1 VTVKLFKSTPVRLV
15 IAGVLTLAMAIAPVR
30 ADNLKDKVDDVSKA
44 LASASAKIVE
54 TRKELKLA
62 QAKLRAAR
70 TVLETANSKEA
81 SATAKY
87 NAANA
92 RYQTSV
98 TVYWTARAKVKAKQM
113 QIASL
118 QVKVDQFASAVYQ
131 QGQTAQWEIMLES
144 QTPADLADR
153 MQTIRSVS
161 QATTASLRKLLSAK
175 EQLKQDVSA
184 AHAQRVKMQALETQ
198 AKSDL
203 ASAQRAQDAAVA
215 AKISVDGL
223 IADQNVTLAN
233 AEKYRS
239 QEQHEL
245 DRLIAEQ
252 ERIARIAKGGSKG
265 SGDPEA
271 TGPLSWPVP
280 GYAAGGLD
288 VQHVGPRIL
297 SSGRYSCHTGQDI
310 PAPTG
315 ATIVSSGDGV
325 VLFAGWNW
333 GYGYLTLIDH
343 GGGLVTAYAHQSA
356 LLVQKGQT
364 VTAGQTIGRVG
375 NTGAFSAGAHL
386 HYEVHVNG
394 YNYDPMGWFGGSKNL
409 VKCAPTRGLGV

>member
-1 VTVKLFKSTPVRLV
+1 
-15 IAGVLTLAMAIAPVR
+15 
-30 ADNLKDKVDDVSKA
+30 
-44 LASASAKIVE
+44 
-54 TRKELKLA
+54 
-62 QAKLRAAR
+62 
-70 TVLETANSKEA
+70 
-81 SATAKY
+81 
-87 NAANA
+87 
-92 RYQTSV
+92 
-98 TVYWTARAKVKAKQM
+98 
-113 QIASL
+113 
-118 QVKVDQFASAVYQ
+118 
-131 QGQTAQWEIMLES
+131 MLES

-161 QATTASLRKLLSAK
+161 QATTASLRNLLAAK
-175 EQLKQDVSA
+175 EQLKQDVNDA
-184 AHAQRVKMQALETQ
+184 QVQRVKMHALETQ
-198 AKSDL
+198 AQSDL
-203 ASAQRAQDAAVA
+203 ATAQTAQDAAVA
-215 AKISVDGL
+215 AKASVDGL

-252 ERIARIAKGGSKG
+252 ERLAQIAKGGSHG
-265 SGDPEA
+265 NGDPEA
-271 TGPLSWPVP
+271 TGPLLWPVP
-280 GYAAGGLD
+280 GYAAGPLA

-297 SSGRYSCHTGQDI
+297 SSGRHSCHTGQDI

-315 ATIVSSGDGV
+315 ATIISSGDGV

-394 YNYDPMGWFGGSKNL
+394 YNYDPMGWFGGSKSL
-409 VKCAPTRGLGV
+409 VACAPTRGLGV

>member
-1 VTVKLFKSTPVRLV
+1 VKIFESTPARLV
-15 IAGVLTLAMAIAPVR
+15 IATLLTITVTIAPVK
-30 ADNLKDKVDDVSKA
+30 ADNLSQKVDDVSTA
-44 LASASAKIVE
+44 LAHASKKIVE
-54 TRKELKLA
+54 TRKELKA
-62 QAKLRAAR
+62 AETRLRTAR
-70 TVLETANSKEA
+70 FLLSRANAKEA

-87 NAANA
+87 NAANV
-92 RYQTSV
+92 RYMASV
-98 TVYWTARAKVKAKQM
+98 TAYWTARARVKAKQL
-113 QIASL
+113 QIDSL

-131 QGQTAQWEIMLES
+131 QGQTAQWEIILES
-144 QTPADLADR
+144 TTPADLADR

-161 QATTASLRKLLSAK
+161 QATTASLRNLLSAK
-175 EQLKQDVSA
+175 EELKQDVTA
-184 AHAQRVKMQALETQ
+184 AQVERVKMHVLEKQAQ
-198 AKSDL
+198 SDL
-203 ASAQRAQDAAVA
+203 VSAQRAQDAAVA
-215 AKISVDGL
+215 AKTSVDEL
-223 IADQNVTLAN
+223 IADKNVTLAN

-245 DRLIAEQ
+245 DRLVAEQ
-252 ERIARIAKGGSKG
+252 ERVARIAHGGSHG
-265 SGDPEA
+265 TGDPQA
-271 TGPLSWPVP
+271 TGPLVWPVP

-297 SSGRYSCHTGQDI
+297 SSGRHSCHTGQDI

-356 LLVQKGQT
+356 LSVQKGQT

-394 YNYDPMGWFGGSKNL
+394 YNYDPMGWFGGSKAL
-409 VKCAPTRGLGV
+409 VSCAPTRGLGV

>member
-1 VTVKLFKSTPVRLV
+1 MRLAV
-15 IAGVLTLAMAIAPVR
+15 AAVLTITIAVSPVR
-30 ADNLKDKVDDVSKA
+30 ADNLKDKVDGVSKA

-54 TRKELKLA
+54 TRKELKIA
-62 QAKLRAAR
+62 EARLRKAR
-70 TVLETANSKEA
+70 TILASANLREA

-87 NAANA
+87 NAANL
-92 RYQTSV
+92 RYMASV
-98 TVYWTARAKVKAKQM
+98 TAYWTARAKVKAKQL
-113 QIASL
+113 QIDSL
-118 QVKVDQFASAVYQ
+118 QIKVDQFASAVYQ
-131 QGQTAQWEIMLES
+131 QGQTAQWEIILES
-144 QTPADLADR
+144 ETPADLADR

-161 QATTASLRKLLSAK
+161 QATTASLRNLLAAK
-175 EQLKQDVSA
+175 EELKQDVSA
-184 AHAQRVKMQALETQ
+184 AQVERVKMQALETQ
-198 AKSDL
+198 AKADL
-203 ASAQRAQDAAVA
+203 AAAQRAQDVAVA

-223 IADQNVTLAN
+223 IADKNFTLAN

-245 DRLIAEQ
+245 DRLVAEQ
-252 ERIARIAKGGSKG
+252 ERLAQIAKRGSHG

-271 TGPLSWPVP
+271 TGPLLWPVP
-280 GYAAGGLD
+280 GYAAGGLA
-288 VQHVGPRIL
+288 VQHAGPRIL
-297 SSGRYSCHTGQDI
+297 SSGRHSCHTGQDI

-315 ATIVSSGDGV
+315 ATIISSGDGT

-356 LLVQKGQT
+356 LLVGKGQT

-394 YNYDPMGWFGGSKNL
+394 YNYDPMGWFGGSKAL
-409 VKCAPTRGLGV
+409 VSCAPTRGLGV

>member
-1 VTVKLFKSTPVRLV
+1 MKIFQSTPVRLAIV
-15 IAGVLTLAMAIAPVR
+15 GVLTISMAISPVR

-54 TRKELKLA
+54 TRKELKIA
-62 QAKLRAAR
+62 EAKLRAAR
-70 TVLETANSKEA
+70 TILGTANAKEA

-87 NAANA
+87 NAANL
-92 RYQTSV
+92 RYMASV
-98 TVYWTARAKVKAKQM
+98 TAYWTARAKVKAKQL
-113 QIASL
+113 QIDSL
-118 QVKVDQFASAVYQ
+118 QIKVDQFASAVYQ
-131 QGQTAQWEIMLES
+131 QGQTAQWEIILES
-144 QTPADLADR
+144 ATPADLADR

-161 QATTASLRKLLSAK
+161 QATTASLRNLLSAK
-175 EQLKQDVSA
+175 EELKQDVSA
-184 AHAQRVKMQALETQ
+184 AQAERVKMQALETQ
-198 AKSDL
+198 AKADL
-203 ASAQRAQDAAVA
+203 ASAQRAQDIAVA

-223 IADQNVTLAN
+223 IADKNVTLAN

-239 QEQHEL
+239 QEQREL
-245 DRLIAEQ
+245 DRLVAEQ
-252 ERIARIAKGGSKG
+252 ERLARLANSGSQG
-265 SGDPEA
+265 NGDPQA
-271 TGPLSWPVP
+271 TGPLLWPVP
-280 GYAAGGLD
+280 GYAAGSWS

-297 SSGRYSCHTGQDI
+297 SSGRHSCHTGQDI

-315 ATIVSSGDGV
+315 ATVISSGDGT

-343 GGGLVTAYAHQSA
+343 GNGLVTAYTHQSA

-394 YNYDPMGWFGGSKNL
+394 YNYDPMGWFGGSKTL
-409 VKCAPTRGLGV
+409 VSCAPTRGLGV

>member
-1 VTVKLFKSTPVRLV
+1 MRFTV
-15 IAGVLTLAMAIAPVR
+15 AAVLTITIAVSPVR
-30 ADNLKDKVDDVSKA
+30 ADNLKDKVDGVSKA

-54 TRKELKLA
+54 TRKELKVA
-62 QAKLRAAR
+62 EARLRKAR
-70 TVLETANSKEA
+70 TILASANARES
-81 SATAKY
+81 SATAQY
-87 NAANA
+87 NAANL
-92 RYQTSV
+92 RYMASV
-98 TVYWTARAKVKAKQM
+98 TAYWTARAKVKAKQL
-113 QIASL
+113 QIDSL
-118 QVKVDQFASAVYQ
+118 QIKVDQFASAVYQ
-131 QGQTAQWEIMLES
+131 QGQTAQWEIMLEAE
-144 QTPADLADR
+144 TPADLADR

-161 QATTASLRKLLSAK
+161 QATTASLHNLLAAK
-175 EQLKQDVSA
+175 EELKQDVSA
-184 AHAQRVKMQALETQ
+184 AQVERVKMQALETQ
-198 AKSDL
+198 AKADL
-203 ASAQRAQDAAVA
+203 AAAQRAQDVAVA

-223 IADQNVTLAN
+223 IADKNLTLAN

-245 DRLIAEQ
+245 DRLVAEQ
-252 ERIARIAKGGSKG
+252 ERLAQIAKRGSHG

-271 TGPLSWPVP
+271 TGPLLWPVP

-288 VQHVGPRIL
+288 VQHAGPRIL
-297 SSGRYSCHTGQDI
+297 SSGRHSCHTGQDI

-315 ATIVSSGDGV
+315 ATIISSGDGT

-356 LLVQKGQT
+356 LLVGKGQT

-394 YNYDPMGWFGGSKNL
+394 YNYDPMGWFGGSKAL
-409 VKCAPTRGLGV
+409 VSCAPTRGLGV

>member
-1 VTVKLFKSTPVRLV
+1 
-15 IAGVLTLAMAIAPVR
+15 MAISPVR

-54 TRKELKLA
+54 TRKELKIA
-62 QAKLRAAR
+62 EAKLRAAR
-70 TVLETANSKEA
+70 TILGTANAKEA

-87 NAANA
+87 NAANV
-92 RYQTSV
+92 RYMASV
-98 TVYWTARAKVKAKQM
+98 TAYWTARAKVKAKQL
-113 QIASL
+113 QIDSL
-118 QVKVDQFASAVYQ
+118 QIKVDQFASAVYQ
-131 QGQTAQWEIMLES
+131 QGQTAQWEIILES
-144 QTPADLADR
+144 ATPADLADR

-161 QATTASLRKLLSAK
+161 QATTASLRNLLSAK
-175 EQLKQDVSA
+175 EELKQDVSA
-184 AHAQRVKMQALETQ
+184 AQAERVKMQALETQ
-198 AKSDL
+198 AKADL
-203 ASAQRAQDAAVA
+203 ASAQRAQDIAVA

-223 IADQNVTLAN
+223 IADKNVTLAN

-239 QEQHEL
+239 QEQREL
-245 DRLIAEQ
+245 DRLVAEQ
-252 ERIARIAKGGSKG
+252 ERLARLANSGSQG
-265 SGDPEA
+265 NGDPQA
-271 TGPLSWPVP
+271 TGPLLWPVP
-280 GYAAGGLD
+280 GYAAGSWS

-297 SSGRYSCHTGQDI
+297 SSGRHSCHTGQDI

-315 ATIVSSGDGV
+315 ATVISSGDGT

-343 GGGLVTAYAHQSA
+343 GNGLVTAYTHQSA

-394 YNYDPMGWFGGSKNL
+394 YNYDPMGWFGGSKTL
-409 VKCAPTRGLGV
+409 VSCAPTRGLGV

>member
-1 VTVKLFKSTPVRLV
+1 MRLAVT
-15 IAGVLTLAMAIAPVR
+15 AVLTITIAVSPVR
-30 ADNLKDKVDDVSKA
+30 ADNLKDKVDGVSKA

-54 TRKELKLA
+54 TRKELKIAEARLG
-62 QAKLRAAR
+62 KAR
-70 TVLETANSKEA
+70 TVLASANLREA

-87 NAANA
+87 NAANI
-92 RYQTSV
+92 RYMASV
-98 TVYWTARAKVKAKQM
+98 TAYWTARAKVKAKQL
-113 QIASL
+113 QIDSL
-118 QVKVDQFASAVYQ
+118 QIKVDQFASAVYQ

-144 QTPADLADR
+144 ETPADLADR

-161 QATTASLRKLLSAK
+161 QATTASLRNLLAAK
-175 EQLKQDVSA
+175 EELKQDVA
-184 AHAQRVKMQALETQ
+184 AAQVERVKMQGLEKQ
-198 AKSDL
+198 AQSDL
-203 ASAQRAQDAAVA
+203 ASAQRAQDVAAA

-223 IADQNVTLAN
+223 IADMNVTLAN

-239 QEQHEL
+239 QEQREL

-252 ERIARIAKGGSKG
+252 ERIARIANGGSQG

-271 TGPLSWPVP
+271 TGPLLWPVP

-297 SSGRYSCHTGQDI
+297 SSGRHSCHTGQDI

-315 ATIVSSGDGV
+315 ATIISSADGT

-343 GGGLVTAYAHQSA
+343 GNGLVTAYTHQSA
-356 LLVQKGQT
+356 LLVGKGQT

>member
-1 VTVKLFKSTPVRLV
+1 MRLAVT
-15 IAGVLTLAMAIAPVR
+15 AVLTITIAVSPVR
-30 ADNLKDKVDDVSKA
+30 ADNLKDKVDGVSKA

-54 TRKELKLA
+54 TRKELKIAEARLG
-62 QAKLRAAR
+62 KAR
-70 TVLETANSKEA
+70 TVLASANLREA

-87 NAANA
+87 NAANI
-92 RYQTSV
+92 RYMASV
-98 TVYWTARAKVKAKQM
+98 TAYWTARAKVKAKQL
-113 QIASL
+113 QIDSL
-118 QVKVDQFASAVYQ
+118 QIKVDQFASAVYQ

-144 QTPADLADR
+144 ETPADLADR

-161 QATTASLRKLLSAK
+161 QATTASLRNLLAAK
-175 EQLKQDVSA
+175 EELKQDVA
-184 AHAQRVKMQALETQ
+184 AAQVERVKMQALEKQ
-198 AKSDL
+198 AQSDL
-203 ASAQRAQDAAVA
+203 ASAQRAQDVAAA

-223 IADQNVTLAN
+223 IADMNVTLAN

-239 QEQHEL
+239 QEQREL

-252 ERIARIAKGGSKG
+252 ERIARIASGGSQG

-271 TGPLSWPVP
+271 TGPLLWPVP

-297 SSGRYSCHTGQDI
+297 SSGRHSCHTGQDI

-315 ATIVSSGDGV
+315 ATIISSADGT

-343 GGGLVTAYAHQSA
+343 GNGLVTAYTHQSA
-356 LLVQKGQT
+356 LLVGKGQT